1 LLIEHEGRHHLFC
14 EEIPRGAS
22 RAVISH
28 VELKAG
34 APAGPPEPVIIEP
47 HHLSYP
53 FVFGHG
59 DDMFLIPETSAERR
73 VTLYRAVEF
82 PSEWAPERV
91 LLDGLR
97 ASDATL
103 LAHDGRLWLFV
114 GVAAEHATMLDELH
128 LFIADSLSGEWR
140 AHRGNP
146 IVSDV
151 RCARPAGAI
160 QRWDGALVRP
170 AQDCG
175 RRYGGAVS
183 FRQIDVLSEEEYAE
197 HEIAR
202 IDPGDVGPGT
212 RATHTF
218 ASDGSFEAIDS
229 RERVRRS
236 AREAFAI
243 AGRVIRAARRRR

>member
-1 LLIEHEGRHHLFC
+1 
-14 EEIPRGAS
+14 
-22 RAVISH
+22 
-28 VELKAG
+28 
-34 APAGPPEPVIIEP
+34 
-47 HHLSYP
+47 
-53 FVFGHG
+53 
-59 DDMFLIPETSAERR
+59 
-73 VTLYRAVEF
+73 
-82 PSEWAPERV
+82 V
-91 LLDGLR
+91 LLDGLI

-103 LAHDGRLWLFV
+103 LDHDGRLWLFV

-140 AHRGNP
+140 AHPGNP